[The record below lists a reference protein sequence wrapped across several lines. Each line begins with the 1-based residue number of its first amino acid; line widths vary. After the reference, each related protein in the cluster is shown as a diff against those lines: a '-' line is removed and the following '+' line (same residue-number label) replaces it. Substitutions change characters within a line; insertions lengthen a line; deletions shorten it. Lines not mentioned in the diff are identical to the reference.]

1 MVEEVILSNS
11 NKIIP
16 DLYATN
22 PQVLVITGDHS
33 TPCPLKGRSWHPV
46 PLLIVTSKGERD
58 GLPFHEEN
66 CVKGSVGTMFS
77 RDLMSLVLA
86 HALKLDKYGA

>member
-1 MVEEVILSNS
+1 VVDDVPLSNS

-22 PQVLVITGDHS
+22 PQVLVITADHS
-33 TPCPLKGRSWHPV
+33 TPCPLKGHSWYPA
-46 PLLIVTSKGERD
+46 PLLIVTKTGERD
-58 GLPFHEEN
+58 GLPFYEKN
-66 CVKGSVGTMFS
+66 CVKGSVKTMFS